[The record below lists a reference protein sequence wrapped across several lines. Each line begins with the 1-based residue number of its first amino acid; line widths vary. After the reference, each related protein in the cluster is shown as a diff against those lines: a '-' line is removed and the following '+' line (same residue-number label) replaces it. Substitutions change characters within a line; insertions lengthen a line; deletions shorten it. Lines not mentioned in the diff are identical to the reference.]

1 LPISTPLSLCY
12 RLGMPVP
19 RSESTAT
26 PHGQRTLAALSAAQ
40 LTASKRPFLQ
50 YLTSLI
56 QTARWQLFAAVLIMT
71 FTSLTEGLG
80 VALLFP
86 ILQVAGFNLANQGH
100 VGHYTGEVRDL
111 LVLSGL
117 RPSLWLATLLLIFML
132 LMALRSLFSRIQSVL
147 TFRTALGYEL
157 ALSRRLYQAIINAD
171 WLFLV
176 RRRSSDFTHALTA
189 ELARV
194 ATCTYLLI
202 GALANGILA
211 LVYIAIALKLSA
223 GMTLLVLAT
232 GAVLL
237 LLSRRW
243 MRDVHRG
250 GSAVSESVSEV
261 YSAATEHLQNLKA
274 MKFYDAQTS
283 DLEMFSSLQSSAL
296 QQSLQNTRSQ
306 AAAAFWFEAGS
317 LLVLGAI
324 IFASL
329 QILNVAPA
337 SILLLLAVFTRLFP
351 RLAAGQSQLQAFLTE
366 LPAFENLM
374 TIYQEC
380 VANAEVPS
388 GPGPPP
394 DLSPAHEIR
403 LDHVG
408 FRYEPDRPLVLDD
421 LSLAIAAGRVT
432 AIVGSSGAGKS
443 TVADLINGLLAPL
456 TGQVL
461 VDGVELTPQ
470 TARAWRRH
478 VGYVAQ
484 DTVLFHD
491 TVRNNLRWA
500 NPDASEKEMRE
511 SLGLAAAEFVFEL
524 PQGLDTTVGD
534 RGMLLS
540 HGQRQRIALARA
552 LLRKPGLLILDEAT
566 SSLDFDNEKRILD
579 AIERLQGRATVL
591 LIAHRISAIQR
602 AEIIYV
608 IENGRVA
615 ESGDWQS
622 LSNQPSHRV
631 GSLFR
636 LQDAMA

>member
-1 LPISTPLSLCY
+1 
-12 RLGMPVP
+12 MPFP
-19 RSESTAT
+19 HSDSIAT
-26 PHGQRTLAALSAAQ
+26 PHGQRNLAALSAGRLA
-40 LTASKRPFLQ
+40 ASKRPFLQ
-50 YLTSLI
+50 YLSSLI
-56 QTARWQLFAAVLIMT
+56 QIARWQLIAAVIIMT

-100 VGHYTGEVRDL
+100 VGHYTREVRDL
-111 LVLSGL
+111 LVRSGL
-117 RPSLWLATLLLIFML
+117 RPTLWLATLLLIFML
-132 LMALRSLFSRIQSVL
+132 LMALRSLFSRMQSVL
-147 TFRTALGYEL
+147 TFRTVLTYEL
-157 ALSRRLYQAIINAD
+157 AMSRRLYQAIINAD

-189 ELARV
+189 ELTRV

-202 GALANGILA
+202 GTLANTILA

-223 GMTLLVLAT
+223 GMTSLVLAT
-232 GAVLL
+232 GAALL
-237 LLSRRW
+237 LVSRRW
-243 MRDVHRG
+243 MRAVHESG
-250 GSAVSESVSEV
+250 TAVSESMSEV

-283 DLEMFSSLQSSAL
+283 DLEMFSALQSSAL
-296 QQSLQNTRSQ
+296 QQSLNNTRGQ

-317 LLVLGAI
+317 LIVLGAI

-337 SILLLLAVFTRLFP
+337 SMLLLLAVFTRLFP
-351 RLAAGQSQLQAFLTE
+351 RLAAGQSQLQAFLSE

-374 TIYQEC
+374 KIYDEC
-380 VANAEVPS
+380 LANAEVPGAI
-388 GPGPPP
+388 GPEPT
-394 DLSPAHEIR
+394 LAHEIR
-403 LDHVG
+403 LERVG
-408 FRYEPDRPLVLDD
+408 FRYDAERPLVLEN
-421 LSLAIAAGRVT
+421 LSLTIAAGKVT

-443 TVADLINGLLAPL
+443 TVADLVNGLLSPI
-456 TGQVL
+456 TGRVL

-470 TARAWRRH
+470 TARAWRRQ

-491 TVRNNLRWA
+491 TVRANLRWA
-500 NPDASEKEMRE
+500 NPDASEQEMSE

-524 PQGLDTTVGD
+524 PHGLDTTVGD

-579 AIERLQGRATVL
+579 AIERLKGRATVL
-591 LIAHRISAIQR
+591 LIAHRVSAIQR
-602 AEIIYV
+602 AEMIYV
-608 IENGRVA
+608 IENGCVA

-622 LSNQPSHRV
+622 LSSRPSHRV

-636 LQDAMA
+636 LQDALA

>member
-1 LPISTPLSLCY
+1 
-12 RLGMPVP
+12 MPVP

-243 MRDVHRG
+243 LRDVHRG

-388 GPGPPP
+388 AAGPGPQP
-394 DLSPAHEIR
+394 DLRPAHEIR
-403 LDHVG
+403 LEHVG
-408 FRYEPDRPLVLDD
+408 FRYEPDRPLVLND

-443 TVADLINGLLAPL
+443 TVADLINGLLAPV

-500 NPDASEKEMRE
+500 NPDASEEEMRE

-566 SSLDFDNEKRILD
+566 SSLDLDNEKRILD
-579 AIERLQGRATVL
+579 AIERLQGRTTVL

-622 LSNQPSHRV
+622 LSNKPSLRV

-636 LQDAMA
+636 LQDALA

>member
-1 LPISTPLSLCY
+1 MPAPSSDPSASPSGRPLRQYIS
-12 RLGMPVP
+12 
-19 RSESTAT
+19 
-26 PHGQRTLAALSAAQ
+26 
-40 LTASKRPFLQ
+40 
-50 YLTSLI
+50 SLI
-56 QTARWQLFAAVLIMT
+56 QIVRWQLLASVLIMT

-100 VGHYTGEVRDL
+100 VGHYTGEVRDM
-111 LVLSGL
+111 LVRSGL
-117 RPSLWLATLLLIFML
+117 RPSLWLATLLLIFLL
-132 LMALRSLFSRIQSVL
+132 LMALRSLFSRVQSVL
-147 TFRTALGYEL
+147 TFRTALTYEL
-157 ALSRRLYQAIINAD
+157 SLSRRLYQAIINAD

-189 ELARV
+189 ELSRV
-194 ATCTYLLI
+194 TTATFLLI
-202 GALANGILA
+202 GTLANAILA

-223 GMTLLVLAT
+223 GMTSLVLAT
-232 GAVLL
+232 GALLL

-243 MRDVHRG
+243 MRAVHQSG
-250 GSAVSESVSEV
+250 TAVSESVSEV

-283 DLEMFSSLQSSAL
+283 DLAMFSSLQSSAL
-296 QQSLQNTRSQ
+296 QQSLSNTRSQ

-351 RLAAGQSQLQAFLTE
+351 RLTAAQSQLQAFLGE
-366 LPAFENLM
+366 LPAFENVM
-374 TIYQEC
+374 TIYHDC
-380 VANAEVPS
+380 VANAEVPGLAS
-388 GPGPPP
+388 AGPA
-394 DLSPAHEIR
+394 LAHEIR
-403 LDHVG
+403 LERVS
-408 FRYEPDRPLVLDD
+408 FRYSADRPLVLDD
-421 LSLAIAAGRVT
+421 LSLTIATGRVT

-443 TVADLINGLLAPL
+443 TVADLVNGLLSPL
-456 TGQVL
+456 TGRVL
-461 VDGVELTPQ
+461 VDGVPLTPQ

-491 TVRNNLRWA
+491 TVRANLHWA
-500 NPDASEKEMRE
+500 NPDASEQEMRE
-511 SLGLAAAEFVFEL
+511 SLSLAAAEFVFEL

-579 AIERLQGRATVL
+579 AIERLQGRTTVL
-591 LIAHRISAIQR
+591 MIAHRVSAIQL
-602 AEIIYV
+602 AEMIFV
-608 IENGRVA
+608 IEDGRVA

-622 LSNQPSHRV
+622 LSTRPSRRV

-636 LQDAMA
+636 LQDALA

>member
-1 LPISTPLSLCY
+1 
-12 RLGMPVP
+12 MPVP
-19 RSESTAT
+19 RSESA
-26 PHGQRTLAALSAAQ
+26 PHEQRTLAAS
-40 LTASKRPFLQ
+40 SNRPFLQ
-50 YLTSLI
+50 YITSLI
-56 QTARWQLFAAVLIMT
+56 QISRWQLVTAVIIMT
-71 FTSLTEGLG
+71 VTSLTEGLG

-111 LVLSGL
+111 LVRSGL
-117 RPSLWLATLLLIFML
+117 RPSLWLASLLLIFML
-132 LMALRSLFSRIQSVL
+132 LMALRSLFSRMQSVL
-147 TFRTALGYEL
+147 TLRTALTYEL
-157 ALSRRLYQAIINAD
+157 SLGRRLYQAIINAD

-176 RRRSSDFTHALTA
+176 RRRSSDFTHALTG
-189 ELARV
+189 ELTRV
-194 ATCTYLLI
+194 SACTHLLI
-202 GALANGILA
+202 GTLANAILA

-223 GMTLLVLAT
+223 GMTSLVLAT

-243 MRDVHRG
+243 MRAVHQSG
-250 GSAVSESVSEV
+250 TAVSESVSEV

-283 DLEMFSSLQSSAL
+283 DLAMFSSLQSSAL
-296 QQSLQNTRSQ
+296 QQTLESTRSQ

-317 LLVLGAI
+317 LIVLGAI

-351 RLAAGQSQLQAFLTE
+351 RLATTQGQLQAFLSE
-366 LPAFENLM
+366 LPAFQNLM
-374 TIYQEC
+374 TIYHAC
-380 VANAEVPS
+380 LANAEVPGAASS
-388 GPGPPP
+388 GPA
-394 DLSPAHEIR
+394 LAHEIR
-403 LDHVG
+403 LERVA
-408 FRYEPDRPLVLDD
+408 FRYDADRPLVLKD
-421 LSLAIAAGRVT
+421 LSLTIAAGKVT

-443 TVADLINGLLAPL
+443 TVADLVNGLLSPG
-456 TGQVL
+456 TGRVL
-461 VDGVELTPQ
+461 IDGSQLTPQ
-470 TARAWRRH
+470 AARAWRRH

-491 TVRNNLRWA
+491 TVRANLRWA
-500 NPDASEKEMRE
+500 NPDASEQEMKE
-511 SLGLAAAEFVFEL
+511 SLSLAAAEFVFEL

-552 LLRKPGLLILDEAT
+552 LLRRPGLLILDEAT

-579 AIERLQGRATVL
+579 AIEQLKGRATVL
-591 LIAHRISAIQR
+591 LIAHRVSAIQR
-602 AEIIYV
+602 ADMIYL
-608 IENGRVA
+608 IENGSVA
-615 ESGDWQS
+615 ESGDWQT
-622 LSNQPSHRV
+622 LSNRPSQRV

-636 LQDAMA
+636 LQDALA

>member
-1 LPISTPLSLCY
+1 
-12 RLGMPVP
+12 MPVP
-19 RSESTAT
+19 RSEST
-26 PHGQRTLAALSAAQ
+26 PHGQRTLAAFSADQ
-40 LTASKRPFLQ
+40 LAASKRPFLQ
-50 YLTSLI
+50 YVSSLI
-56 QTARWQLFAAVLIMT
+56 EISRWQLIAAVVIMT

-100 VGHYTGEVRDL
+100 VGHYTGEVRNL
-111 LVLSGL
+111 LVRSGL
-117 RPSLWLATLLLIFML
+117 RPSLWLASLLLIFML
-132 LMALRSLFSRIQSVL
+132 LMALRSLFSRMQSVL
-147 TFRTALGYEL
+147 TLRTALTYEL
-157 ALSRRLYQAIINAD
+157 SLGRRLYQAIINAD

-189 ELARV
+189 ELTRV

-202 GALANGILA
+202 GTLANAILA

-223 GMTLLVLAT
+223 GMTSLVLAT

-243 MRDVHRG
+243 MRAIHQSG
-250 GSAVSESVSEV
+250 TAVSESVSEV

-283 DLEMFSSLQSSAL
+283 DLAMFSSLQSSAL
-296 QQSLQNTRSQ
+296 EQSLESTRSQ

-317 LLVLGAI
+317 LIVLGVI

-351 RLAAGQSQLQAFLTE
+351 RLAAGQSQLQAFLSE

-374 TIYQEC
+374 RVYHEC
-380 VANAEVPS
+380 LANAEVPGATGL
-388 GPGPPP
+388 GPA
-394 DLSPAHEIR
+394 LAHEIR
-403 LDHVG
+403 LERVG
-408 FRYEPDRPLVLDD
+408 FRYDAERPRVLED
-421 LSLAIAAGRVT
+421 LSLTIAAGKVT

-443 TVADLINGLLAPL
+443 TVADLINGLLSPD
-456 TGQVL
+456 TGRVL
-461 VDGVELTPQ
+461 IDGVELTPQ
-470 TARAWRRH
+470 AARAWRRH

-491 TVRNNLRWA
+491 SVRANLRWA
-500 NPDASEKEMRE
+500 NPDASEQEMRE
-511 SLGLAAAEFVFEL
+511 SLSLAAAEFVFEL

-579 AIERLQGRATVL
+579 AIEQLKGRATVL
-591 LIAHRISAIQR
+591 LIAHRVSAIQR
-602 AEIIYV
+602 ADMIYV
-608 IENGRVA
+608 IENGSVA

-622 LSNQPSHRV
+622 LSSRPSHRV

-636 LQDAMA
+636 LQDALA

>member
-1 LPISTPLSLCY
+1 
-12 RLGMPVP
+12 MPVP

-56 QTARWQLFAAVLIMT
+56 QIARWQLFAAVLIMT

-111 LVLSGL
+111 LVRSGL

-261 YSAATEHLQNLKA
+261 YSAASEHLQNLKA

-296 QQSLQNTRSQ
+296 QRSLENTRSQ

-388 GPGPPP
+388 AAEPGPAP

-403 LDHVG
+403 LEHVA

-443 TVADLINGLLAPL
+443 TVADLINGLLAPV

-636 LQDAMA
+636 LQDALA

>member
-1 LPISTPLSLCY
+1 
-12 RLGMPVP
+12 MPVP
-19 RSESTAT
+19 RSESA
-26 PHGQRTLAALSAAQ
+26 PDAAVSLGRLAS
-40 LTASKRPFLQ
+40 SKRPFLQ
-50 YLTSLI
+50 YISSLI
-56 QTARWQLFAAVLIMT
+56 QISRWQLIAAVVIMT
-71 FTSLTEGLG
+71 VTSLTEGLG

-111 LVLSGL
+111 LVRSGL
-117 RPSLWLATLLLIFML
+117 RPSLWLASLLLIFML
-132 LMALRSLFSRIQSVL
+132 LMALRSLFSRMQSVL
-147 TFRTALGYEL
+147 TLRTALNYEL
-157 ALSRRLYQAIINAD
+157 SLGRRLYQAIINAD

-176 RRRSSDFTHALTA
+176 RRRSSDFTHALTG
-189 ELARV
+189 ELTRV
-194 ATCTYLLI
+194 STCTYLLI
-202 GALANGILA
+202 GTLGNAILA

-223 GMTLLVLAT
+223 GMTSLVLAT
-232 GAVLL
+232 GAILL

-243 MRDVHRG
+243 MRAVHQSG
-250 GSAVSESVSEV
+250 TAVSESVSEV

-283 DLEMFSSLQSSAL
+283 DLAMFSSLQSSAL
-296 QQSLQNTRSQ
+296 QQTLESTRSQ

-317 LLVLGAI
+317 LIVLGAI

-351 RLAAGQSQLQAFLTE
+351 RLAATQGQLQAFLSE

-374 TIYQEC
+374 TIYREC
-380 VANAEVPS
+380 VANAEVPGATGS
-388 GPGPPP
+388 GPA
-394 DLSPAHEIR
+394 LAHEIR
-403 LDHVG
+403 LERVA
-408 FRYEPDRPLVLDD
+408 FRYDADRPQVLKD
-421 LSLAIAAGRVT
+421 LSLTIAAGRVT

-443 TVADLINGLLAPL
+443 TVADLVNGLLSPG
-456 TGQVL
+456 TGRVL
-461 VDGVELTPQ
+461 IDGAELTPQ
-470 TARAWRRH
+470 AARAWRRH

-491 TVRNNLRWA
+491 TVRANLRWA
-500 NPDASEKEMRE
+500 NPNASEQEMKE
-511 SLGLAAAEFVFEL
+511 SLSLAAAEFVFEL

-579 AIERLQGRATVL
+579 AIEQLKGRATVL
-591 LIAHRISAIQR
+591 LIAHRVSAIQR
-602 AEIIYV
+602 ADMIYL
-608 IENGRVA
+608 IDNGSVA
-615 ESGDWQS
+615 ESGDWQT
-622 LSNQPSHRV
+622 LSSRPSQRV

-636 LQDAMA
+636 LQDALA

>member
-1 LPISTPLSLCY
+1 
-12 RLGMPVP
+12 MPAP
-19 RSESTAT
+19 SSDPTAS
-26 PHGQRTLAALSAAQ
+26 PPGQRTRAASQ
-40 LTASKRPFLQ
+40 RPFLQ
-50 YLTSLI
+50 YISSLMQI
-56 QTARWQLFAAVLIMT
+56 VRWQLLASVLIMT

-100 VGHYTGEVRDL
+100 VGHYTGEVREI
-111 LVLSGL
+111 LVRSGL
-117 RPSLWLATLLLIFML
+117 RPSLWLATLLMLFLL
-132 LMALRSLFSRIQSVL
+132 LMALRSLFSRVQSVL
-147 TFRTALGYEL
+147 TFRTALTYEL
-157 ALSRRLYQAIINAD
+157 SLSRRLYQAIINAD

-189 ELARV
+189 ELSRV
-194 ATCTYLLI
+194 STCTFLLI
-202 GALANGILA
+202 GTLANTILA
-211 LVYIAIALKLSA
+211 LVYIALALKLSA
-223 GMTLLVLAT
+223 GMTALVLAT
-232 GAVLL
+232 GALLL

-243 MRDVHRG
+243 MRAVHQSG
-250 GSAVSESVSEV
+250 TAVSESVSEV

-283 DLEMFSSLQSSAL
+283 DLAMFSSLQSSAL
-296 QQSLQNTRSQ
+296 QQSFSNTRSQ

-317 LLVLGAI
+317 LLVLGGI

-351 RLAAGQSQLQAFLTE
+351 RLTAAQSQLQAFLGE
-366 LPAFENLM
+366 LPAFENVM
-374 TIYQEC
+374 TMYHEC
-380 VANAEVPS
+380 LANAEVPGLGAA
-388 GPGPPP
+388 GPA
-394 DLSPAHEIR
+394 LAHEIR
-403 LDHVG
+403 LEQVS
-408 FRYEPDRPLVLDD
+408 FRYDAERPLVLDD
-421 LSLAIAAGRVT
+421 LSLTIAAGRVT

-443 TVADLINGLLAPL
+443 TVADLVNGLLSPL
-456 TGQVL
+456 TGRVL
-461 VDGVELTPQ
+461 VDGVALTPQ

-491 TVRNNLRWA
+491 TVRANLYWA
-500 NPDASEKEMRE
+500 NPDASEQEMRE
-511 SLGLAAAEFVFEL
+511 SLSLAAAEFVYEL

-579 AIERLQGRATVL
+579 AIERLQGRTTVL
-591 LIAHRISAIQR
+591 MIAHRVSAIQL
-602 AEIIYV
+602 AEMIFV
-608 IENGRVA
+608 IEDGRVA

-622 LSNQPSHRV
+622 LSTRPSPRV

-636 LQDAMA
+636 LQDALA

>member
-1 LPISTPLSLCY
+1 
-12 RLGMPVP
+12 MPVP
-19 RSESTAT
+19 PSDPAAT
-26 PHGQRTLAALSAAQ
+26 HHRQRTLAALSIDRLA
-40 LTASKRPFLQ
+40 ASKRPFLQ
-50 YLTSLI
+50 YISSLI
-56 QTARWQLFAAVLIMT
+56 QIARWQLFAAVVIMT

-111 LVLSGL
+111 LVRSGL
-117 RPSLWLATLLLIFML
+117 RPSLWLASLLLIFML
-132 LMALRSLFSRIQSVL
+132 LMALRSLFSRVQSVL
-147 TFRTALGYEL
+147 TFRTVLTYEL

-189 ELARV
+189 ELTRV

-202 GALANGILA
+202 GALANAILA
-211 LVYIAIALKLSA
+211 LVYIALALKLSA
-223 GMTLLVLAT
+223 GMTSLVLAT
-232 GAVLL
+232 GAALL
-237 LLSRRW
+237 LISRRW
-243 MRDVHRG
+243 MRAVHQSG
-250 GSAVSESVSEV
+250 TAVSESVSEV

-283 DLEMFSSLQSSAL
+283 DLAMFSSLQSSAL
-296 QQSLQNTRSQ
+296 QQSLDNTRSQ

-317 LLVLGAI
+317 LLVLGGI

-351 RLAAGQSQLQAFLTE
+351 RLAAAQSQLQAFLSD

-374 TIYQEC
+374 TIYSEC
-380 VANAEVPS
+380 QTNAEVPGAP
-388 GPGPPP
+388 GPGPS
-394 DLSPAHEIR
+394 LAHEIR
-403 LDHVG
+403 LERVG
-408 FRYEPDRPLVLDD
+408 FRYDAERPVVLED
-421 LSLAIAAGRVT
+421 LSLTIAAGKVT

-443 TVADLINGLLAPL
+443 TVADLVNGLLAPI
-456 TGQVL
+456 TGRVL
-461 VDGVELTPQ
+461 VDDVELTPQ
-470 TARAWRRH
+470 AARAWRRH

-491 TVRNNLRWA
+491 TVRANLRWA
-500 NPDASEKEMRE
+500 NPDASEQEMRE
-511 SLGLAAAEFVFEL
+511 SLGLAAAEFVFDL

-534 RGMLLS
+534 RGMLFS

-579 AIERLQGRATVL
+579 AIEQLKGRATIL
-591 LIAHRISAIQR
+591 LIAHRVSAIQR
-602 AEIIYV
+602 AEMIYV
-608 IENGRVA
+608 IEDGRVA

-622 LSNQPSHRV
+622 LSSRPSHRV

-636 LQDAMA
+636 LQDTLA